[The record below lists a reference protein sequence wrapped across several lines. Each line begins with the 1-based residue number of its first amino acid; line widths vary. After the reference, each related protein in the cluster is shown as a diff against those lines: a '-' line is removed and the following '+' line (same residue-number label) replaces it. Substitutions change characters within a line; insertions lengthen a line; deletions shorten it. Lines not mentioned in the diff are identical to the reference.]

1 MVASA
6 RQLLAVVALVL
17 VAGCSDTDPVKAPS
31 AETDPTPR
39 VDTDPT
45 PQTGTGGETESASPD
60 STTNSAPGAGPME
73 NQGTPTD

>member
-6 RQLLAVVALVL
+6 RQLLAVVALGL

-39 VDTDPT
+39 VPRAQINICW
-45 PQTGTGGETESASPD
+45 PEI
-60 STTNSAPGAGPME
+60 
-73 NQGTPTD
+73 